1 MTTSYRQLVESA
13 DQLRERTLEKTLRGQ
28 MGRFDITMW
37 ARALDLVN
45 RHITIDGTVVDT
57 AAKAY
62 YELGHHLVAT
72 LKWPEDAISV
82 IPQGSSSTQTL
93 IASPTRAKFDID
105 AVCEVD
111 LSRVEARSP
120 MQFFEEIGRA
130 FEGWE
135 TEAKNRCWRI
145 DYTNEQFYIDF
156 TPAVPLSKIPAA
168 VREQVR
174 LQPTTRYH
182 ETALAVV
189 DRPTKSW
196 KTSNPRGFAAW
207 INDQAQRRVLRMS
220 LVEQEIL
227 AKRADVAPVLEQEV
241 PLSDTLR
248 VAIRLFKRHRDMA
261 VRRNLLKS
269 DAAPIS
275 VIIATLL
282 TQCYE
287 GMADSQR
294 QFDHPIELLLALA
307 ETIPHMIE
315 NRSGQYWIANPTVDG
330 ENFAERWNEDNG
342 ERYASFHMWRTLLA
356 NDLLTILAATDPDTI
371 RQRVQTVFG
380 CTGADPDDGG
390 VHPLGLLAPAQ
401 PKSAPPARP
410 GRGLA

>member
-1 MTTSYRQLVESA
+1 MTTTYRQLVESA
-13 DQLRERTLEKTLRGQ
+13 DRLREHTLEKALRSQ
-28 MGRFDITMW
+28 LERSDVAMW
-37 ARALDLVN
+37 ARALHLVN
-45 RHITIDGTVVDT
+45 RHITIDEKIVEF
-57 AAKAY
+57 AAQAY
-62 YELGHHLVAT
+62 YELGHHLVTA

-82 IPQGSSSTQTL
+82 LPQGSASTQTL

-111 LSRVEARSP
+111 LSRVEARDP
-120 MQFFEEIGRA
+120 MQFFDEVGRA
-130 FEGWE
+130 LKDWAL
-135 TEAKNRCWRI
+135 EAKNRCWRI
-145 DYTNEQFYIDF
+145 EYTNEPFYIDF
-156 TPAVPLSKIPAA
+156 TPAVPLSKIPVA

-174 LQPTTRYH
+174 LRPSTRYH

-189 DRPTKSW
+189 DRPTQSW

-220 LVEQEIL
+220 FVEQEIL
-227 AKRADVAPVLEQEV
+227 AKRADVDPVPEQEV

-261 VRRNLLKS
+261 IRRNHLTS

-275 VIIATLL
+275 VTIVTLL

-294 QFDHPIELLLALA
+294 QFDHPIELLLTLA
-307 ETIPHMIE
+307 ETIPHMVE
-315 NRSGQYWIANPTVDG
+315 NRNGQYWIANPTVDG
-330 ENFAERWNEDNG
+330 ENFAERWNNDNG
-342 ERYASFHMWRTLLA
+342 ERYLSFRRWCKLLE
-356 NDLLTILAATDPDTI
+356 NDLLTILAATDADTI
-371 RQRVQTVFG
+371 RQRIQTVFG
-380 CTGADPDDGG
+380 CTGADSNGDSIL
-390 VHPLGLLAPAQ
+390 PLGLLAPSR

-410 GRGLA
+410 GQGLA

>member
-1 MTTSYRQLVESA
+1 MALTYRQLVESA
-13 DQLRERTLEKTLRGQ
+13 DQLREHTLEKALRGQ
-28 MGRFDITMW
+28 MERFDLAMW
-37 ARALDLVN
+37 AQALDLVN
-45 RHITIDGTVVDT
+45 RHITIDEGVVDNAAT
-57 AAKAY
+57 AY
-62 YELGHHLVAT
+62 SELGNHLVAT

-82 IPQGSSSTQTL
+82 LPQGSSSTQTL
-93 IASPTRAKFDID
+93 IAPPTRAKFDID

-111 LSRVEARSP
+111 LSRIEARDP
-120 MQFFEEIGRA
+120 MQFFDEVGGALKGWDIEE
-130 FEGWE
+130 
-135 TEAKNRCWRI
+135 KNRCWRVQ
-145 DYTNEQFYIDF
+145 YTNEPFYIDF

-168 VREQVR
+168 IRAQVR
-174 LQPTTRYH
+174 LRPATRYQ

-207 INDQAQRRVLRMS
+207 INDQARRRVLRMS
-220 LVEQEIL
+220 LVEHDIV
-227 AKRADVAPVLEQEV
+227 AKRADVDPIPEQEV

-261 VRRNLLKS
+261 VRRNLVTS
-269 DAAPIS
+269 DTAPIS
-275 VIIATLL
+275 VIIVTLL

-287 GMADSQR
+287 GLADSQR

-315 NRSGQYWIANPTVDG
+315 NSNGQYWIANPTVEG
-330 ENFAERWNEDNG
+330 ENFAERWNGDNG
-342 ERYASFHMWRTLLA
+342 ERYKSFRRWCQILT
-356 NDLLTILAATDPDTI
+356 NDLLTILSATDPDTI

-380 CTGADPDDGG
+380 CTGADPDSGG
-390 VHPLGLLAPAQ
+390 VRTLGLLAPAQ
-401 PKSAPPARP
+401 PKSAPAARP